1 MRENETL
8 QLDAGGE
15 EAYWAAVVGRDKRL
29 DGSVYFAVTTTG
41 IFCRPSCPARR
52 PKRDNVRFFTAP
64 RDAMRAGFR
73 PCKRCAPLG
82 DGADE
87 RNAGIVARLC
97 KRIEDAEEMPGLE
110 ALAGE
115 AGLSAFH
122 LHRLFKSITGVT
134 PKAYMAAVLSRRV
147 RRAIGGGTSI
157 TEAIYDAGFTS
168 SSRFYEKTDAILGMT
183 PRAYGRKG
191 AGVRMVYAIERCWL
205 GLVLAAA
212 TDRGICAVLFGDTAD
227 ELTAELKD
235 RFSAA
240 VIEPANEDFRDR
252 LDAVLQAVERPGLA
266 AELPIDIL
274 GTAFQHRIWTA
285 LRTIPPG
292 ETATYKD
299 IAARIGDPK
308 ASRAVA
314 GACAANPIA
323 LAIPCH
329 RVIREDGGLAG
340 YRWGLERKA
349 KLLAREKAAAKRDPE
364 ARTSVAKDAPQG

>member
-1 MRENETL
+1 
-8 QLDAGGE
+8 
-15 EAYWAAVVGRDKRL
+15 
-29 DGSVYFAVTTTG
+29 
-41 IFCRPSCPARR
+41 
-52 PKRDNVRFFTAP
+52 
-64 RDAMRAGFR
+64 
-73 PCKRCAPLG
+73 
-82 DGADE
+82 
-87 RNAGIVARLC
+87 
-97 KRIEDAEEMPGLE
+97 
-110 ALAGE
+110 
-115 AGLSAFH
+115 
-122 LHRLFKSITGVT
+122 
-134 PKAYMAAVLSRRV
+134 
-147 RRAIGGGTSI
+147 
-157 TEAIYDAGFTS
+157 
-168 SSRFYEKTDAILGMT
+168 
-183 PRAYGRKG
+183 
-191 AGVRMVYAIERCWL
+191 
-205 GLVLAAA
+205 
-212 TDRGICAVLFGDTAD
+212 VLFGDTAD

-314 GACAANPIA
+314 GACAANTIA
-323 LAIPCH
+323 LVIPCH

-349 KLLAREKAAAKRDPE
+349 RLLAREKATAKRDPE
-364 ARTSVAKDAPQG
+364 ARTSGAKDAPQG